1 MHLDLSVNCDAPK
14 VQIESLAW
22 WGPARIVLYGRDAWE
37 VRSWPE
43 GALVDAGAGLAVPGP
58 DGERWAVATSDE
70 VEIDG
75 VRHPLPDSIQ
85 ARSGCWWRGGVCV
98 VRTDPRG
105 GGTLSEIWWVTAAQ
119 GSVRLLTAVQGS
131 RFFSVAAMGDALF
144 AKLYTDGNSCTTH
157 TMRILSVH
165 GVEDAADATPDL
177 LGSVHQVITMS
188 ERRQVVL
195 WSEDPILS
203 QQVLIRGEHQGEAFT
218 PELRVAGLGQRIDDR
233 QLLLPVYDG
242 IRIGMSVLHIDDA
255 SWRWAL
261 RDPAASIF
269 PFAVDAG
276 GEVAALRRPVEGSP
290 TLVSVRDG
298 ATHDVVAL
306 DQSTPSARVHRW
318 NGPTGPLEGL
328 MVTPPGPGPWP
339 LVVDVHGGPNH
350 ELVAGFEHELQRWRR
365 AGFAALAPEYAAA
378 GIGGS
383 RRRSAAWM
391 NSGPPHTDPNVE
403 DVASAITAPG
413 TAALASEVFLFGWSW
428 GGFVV
433 NRMVTTGI
441 AYRAAAC
448 WEGSADHRL
457 MDVRA
462 GGEPFRRARW
472 GNPIDHREI
481 WERASPVT
489 RAGAVRTPMLL
500 LYGEDG
506 CREQGE
512 AWYSALSDAGVPV
525 ELWIYP
531 GGHLPAPD
539 VVDEIYLRAAA
550 WFRFW
555 AEPPVS
561 LLSPGR

>member
-1 MHLDLSVNCDAPK
+1 
-14 VQIESLAW
+14 VQIEALAW
-22 WGPARIVLYGRDAWE
+22 WGSARIVLSGRDAWE
-37 VRSWPE
+37 VRSWPD
-43 GALVDAGAGLAVPGP
+43 GVLVDAGAGLAVPGP
-58 DGERWAVATSDE
+58 DGERWAVATSDR

-75 VRHPLPDSIQ
+75 VRHPLPGRIQ
-85 ARSGCWWRGGVCV
+85 ARSGCWWRDGVCI
-98 VRTDPRG
+98 VRTDPPG

-119 GSVRLLTAVQGS
+119 GPVRLLTALHGS
-131 RFFSVAAMGDALF
+131 RFFWVAAMGDDLF
-144 AKLYTDGNSCTTH
+144 VKLYTDGDSRTTH
-157 TMRILSVH
+157 TMRILNLY

-177 LGSVHQVITMS
+177 PGSVHQVITMS

-195 WSEDPILS
+195 WSEDPNLS
-203 QQVLIRGEHQGEAFT
+203 QQVLVRGDHGGETFT
-218 PELRVAGLGQRIDDR
+218 PELRIAGLCQPIDDR
-233 QLLLPVYDG
+233 RLLIPAYDG
-242 IRIGMSVLHIDDA
+242 IRIGMGMLNIHDA

-261 RDPAASIF
+261 RDPVASIF
-269 PFAVDAG
+269 PFAVAG
-276 GEVAALRRPVEGSP
+276 GEVAALRRPVDGSP

-298 ATHDVVAL
+298 ATEDVAPPVDHGVPPA
-306 DQSTPSARVHRW
+306 SVHRW
-318 NGPTGPLEGL
+318 NGPAGPLEGL
-328 MVTPPGPGPWP
+328 VVTPPGPGPWP

-350 ELVAGFEHELQRWRR
+350 ELVAGFGHELQRWRR

-383 RRRSAAWM
+383 RRRSSAWM

-403 DVASAITAPG
+403 DVASAIAAPG
-413 TAALASEVFLFGWSW
+413 TAAIASSVFLFGWSW

-433 NRMVTTGI
+433 NRMVTAGI

-448 WEGSADHRL
+448 WEGTADHRL
-457 MDVRA
+457 IDVRA
-462 GGEPFRRARW
+462 GGEPFRRAHW
-472 GNPIDHREI
+472 GDPTDNREI

-506 CREQGE
+506 RREQGE

-525 ELWIYP
+525 EMWIYP

-550 WFRFW
+550 WFRRW
-555 AEPPVS
+555 AGPPVS
-561 LLSPGR
+561 LLSPERGPAPG